1 MASAS
6 FRDSLG
12 SLGWS
17 RREAEIP
24 VNTSQQRGLLSSIKS
39 LNPFG
44 NGGYVQ
50 LPTTEGP
57 GAVLPAPTR
66 REEEEGW
73 FVCESTPILPGSVAR
88 LSMLPAVLCSI
99 CPPYPCRGDPH
110 CRTCAAF
117 ASPCLS
123 YQVAEHLGGRGRE
136 GEGIAVSTPLSYPRP
151 LWNHGH
157 YSKANS
163 YSIVSRWDRMLIFA
177 ACNLGAL
184 ACFVLAF
191 ALFPVLSLKPRKL
204 VIL

>member
-17 RREAEIP
+17 RREPDIP
-24 VNTSQQRGLLSSIKS
+24 INTSQQRGLLSSIKS

-57 GAVLPAPTR
+57 GAALPAPTR

-88 LSMLPAVLCSI
+88 LSHVACCALQHLPSVTLQTRSALQDM
-99 CPPYPCRGDPH
+99 CRF
-110 CRTCAAF
+110 C
-117 ASPCLS
+117 
-123 YQVAEHLGGRGRE
+123 
-136 GEGIAVSTPLSYPRP
+136 VS
-151 LWNHGH
+151 
-157 YSKANS
+157 
-163 YSIVSRWDRMLIFA
+163 VS
-177 ACNLGAL
+177 
-184 ACFVLAF
+184 
-191 ALFPVLSLKPRKL
+191 
-204 VIL
+204 

>member
-6 FRDSLG
+6 FRDSLS

-17 RREAEIP
+17 RREADIP
-24 VNTSQQRGLLSSIKS
+24 VNTSQQRGLLSSITS

-57 GAVLPAPTR
+57 GAALPAPTR

-73 FVCESTPILPGSVAR
+73 FVCESTPIVLASVAR

-99 CPPYPCRGDPH
+99 FPSYPCRGDSR

-117 ASPCLS
+117 AFPCLS
-123 YQVAEHLGGRGRE
+123 HQVAEHVDGGGRGGYSRFTLLSIHVHF
-136 GEGIAVSTPLSYPRP
+136 GDHGRYST
-151 LWNHGH
+151 
-157 YSKANS
+157 ANEHS
-163 YSIVSRWDRMLIFA
+163 TVSRWDRMLIFA